1 VLVANYILTEAR
13 ATVTLSEIRS
23 YQNNGDHASLGS
35 RFTMWK
41 TGLLALELHRQAGK
55 RHRTLA
61 GFGR

>member
-1 VLVANYILTEAR
+1 VANFILTEAR

-23 YQNNGDHASLGS
+23 YQNNDDHASLGS

-41 TGLLALELHRQAGK
+41 TGLLALELYRQAGK
-55 RHRTLA
+55 HHRTLA